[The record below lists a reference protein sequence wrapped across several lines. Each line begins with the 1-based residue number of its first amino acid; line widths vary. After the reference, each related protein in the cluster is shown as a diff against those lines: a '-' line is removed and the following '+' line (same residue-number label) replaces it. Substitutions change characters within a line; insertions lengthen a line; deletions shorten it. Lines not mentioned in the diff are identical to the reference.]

1 MSPFRTAALVVLFTL
16 AALSSV
22 ATFVEAYR
30 GEGLW
35 ARGAGHQF
43 ALEGD
48 SSPSV
53 LKERATFISR

>member
-43 ALEGD
+43 ALQG
-48 SSPSV
+48 
-53 LKERATFISR
+53 R